1 LWEGKGAEFHG
12 NSVSGAT
19 ASQQPFG
26 YQFPGGASQT
36 AMINGKIVF
45 LLLLI
50 AICVALSYAEMWLEW
65 RNRAVAAIQ
74 LVRPRRRDADG

>member
-1 LWEGKGAEFHG
+1 
-12 NSVSGAT
+12 
-19 ASQQPFG
+19 
-26 YQFPGGASQT
+26 
-36 AMINGKIVF
+36 MIDGKIVF

-74 LVRPRRRDADG
+74 LVTRIRPRRRLKAERSLGHADG